1 VGQIT
6 PRDRLLGGSTKGCA
20 AGPILHMAF
29 GKVAGNVSVAL
40 GVIGLAA
47 ATVMLVDP
55 MTHEYPR
62 RVRRPALRQ

>member
-1 VGQIT
+1 
-6 PRDRLLGGSTKGCA
+6 
-20 AGPILHMAF
+20 MAF